1 MAAIDW
7 FEGVA
12 RLRRRVGHLSR
23 AVESA
28 YVQAG
33 PKGQMG
39 GTVHGG
45 GRTDPLAPIDALVD
59 TDATAE
65 LDRMSALLHERMDYA
80 TDVLYGRSGR
90 GGLAMVTSYDD
101 ADILL
106 FHYLQGESWASI
118 ARRFEPDT
126 SNLTTWCKRRAINL
140 CRTIDRCGMDALAD
154 S

>member
-7 FEGVA
+7 LESIA
-12 RLRRRVGHLSR
+12 RLRARVDDLER

-39 GTVHGG
+39 ATVHGG
-45 GRTDPLAPIDALVD
+45 GRTDPLTAIDAIVD

-65 LDRMSALLHERMDYA
+65 LDRLRTLLHERMDYA

-90 GGLAMVTSYDD
+90 GGLALVTSYDD
-101 ADILL
+101 ADVLC
-106 FHYLQGESWASI
+106 FHYLHGESWASI

-126 SNLTTWCKRRAINL
+126 SNLTTWCKRRAIAL
-140 CRTIDRCGMDALAD
+140 CRTIDRHGMEALAD